1 MNSGDGCSNVCQTEI
16 TPVCTGLTVSPTSLT
31 NGGMVT
37 YTCSGTNATSYSII
51 AKNPSGAIVASST
64 NAVGS
69 LTLPAAPVGTYNVEC
84 YINNQVSTPD
94 ICKKTV
100 TNTTV
105 EPPVCTGLTVTP
117 NSLTNGGGVSYT
129 CTGNNVTSY
138 SVAFTKPDGSALQ
151 TLSTATGSVTIPATP
166 TGTYTARCYV
176 NGQGYALDVCTK
188 SITNNGTTPNPQ
200 ILIDKRDANS
210 ADLDGNIG
218 GNDSQTVYSG
228 NTAVFKIRV
237 TNTGTED
244 LKNIVLSDSVAPNCA
259 GSMTLPSTIP
269 GTWSGFVV
277 GGAGNHADA
286 FLQPN
291 EYFEYTC
298 DKGNTTINYTNT
310 ARVDALG
317 KDSNIAVNS
326 TDPTPVILQNVVN
339 PTCDNLTLS
348 TSGNIINYV
357 CSGSNASSYRMELNG
372 SQISTSATGSVQ
384 VGNGTHTLVCYVNN
398 SISSQSCQKSVTINP
413 EVTHPRIEVVK
424 DDNDN
429 RDDQQQL
436 QTGGL
441 AQFSILVRN
450 PGPEPLDNITLSD
463 QFAPECN
470 RNPSETLN
478 MVLGVGNRD
487 GRLDPGESFTYV
499 CNRPGADQ
507 STFPNNE
514 NRVCTSG
521 RGTTSG
527 NTVSAC
533 DITRVYFGS
542 TPTTC
547 QNIQIGQ
554 NGNQMNVTCSP
565 QGGYRLFLMQNGQVV
580 NSFQNPAGQFSFGTN
595 PGTYTVVCLRD
606 GDNTVQPNCQR
617 NITVRENRPEGVCTL
632 QSSAQYGG
640 APLYTN
646 LSCRS
651 TTGSQQ
657 CMIKIH
663 KDGFLWKTLYACD
676 TALTMTERGVYDATC
691 YLGDGGEDGCRTT
704 IQVDVM
710 TEIPT
715 GPFLSILILTAL
727 TLGFYITYRRRK
739 TV

>member
-259 GSMTLPSTIP
+259 DSMTLPSTIP